1 MKVMKQTNN
10 SNILYEFSEIIFE
23 RLTTMASSIL
33 GSSVTFISAFCLVI
47 FWWINNLFTLRN
59 FHQIIGDILLGTAFL
74 SIFIFQ
80 KYFKKM
86 KVSSHLE
93 ANEYLLLN
101 ELATNSEQ
109 NLEEKTE
116 VEIIELALSKEYAE
130 LAKLLKELIK

>member
-86 KVSSHLE
+86 TVSSHLE